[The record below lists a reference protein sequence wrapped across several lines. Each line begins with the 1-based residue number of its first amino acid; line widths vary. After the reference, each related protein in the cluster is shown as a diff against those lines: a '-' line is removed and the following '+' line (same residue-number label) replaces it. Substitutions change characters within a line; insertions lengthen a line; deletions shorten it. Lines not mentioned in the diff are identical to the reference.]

1 VSQQTEEDQVTLD
14 VMLEQLHR
22 MEEREQQVME
32 RFEHR
37 QAERYNRLKN
47 IEEEEEMNLLDSN
60 TGNGSSSNAVFASS
74 TECDISWSQ
83 IRSIEESRNAFL
95 NHRAVVES
103 SLRGTGLS
111 QAHVIEVIEQLITDE
126 MIDTC
131 SKEVEVV
138 LNELTTLVAAEA

>member
-1 VSQQTEEDQVTLD
+1 MLD

-37 QAERYNRLKN
+37 QAERYNRLRDL
-47 IEEEEEMNLLDSN
+47 EEDEDDMMMHESLS
-60 TGNGSSSNAVFASS
+60 GRNGSGGGVAFVGRGGAGGADQS
-74 TECDISWSQ
+74 ECDVSWSQ

-95 NHRAVVES
+95 NHRALVEA

-111 QAHVIEVIEQLITDE
+111 QAHVIEVIEELITNE
-126 MIDTC
+126 MIGKC
-131 SKEVEVV
+131 SEEVDV
-138 LNELTTLVAAEA
+138 LMNEMTTMVASEA